1 MSDSKYLNDEE
12 VLTML
17 EEMQDQIENL
27 ENQNLEAQQMISTI
41 SSENSILKKELQK
54 KSEMIVSLNGKIAKL
69 NESDL
74 VLKKNEQLENLNGEL
89 RLREKNT
96 RKEAEASILAVKEKA
111 QADIDATREKYEK
124 KESRLMDREY
134 AVSQKEKEVSYREA
148 YVDVEVV
155 KKASDMVNGKIKQLA
170 REYRDKSNKLEN
182 SYKKLRT
189 SYERMVFVSLFYGIV
204 ITIITA
210 CKTEALVDDIVAF
223 FRATGNVTVVLVDW
237 VDTAGTFVAKL
248 GDMIPQEFVAV
259 IVHWLL
265 WLIVFIAILGAFG
278 ILIFMLGAKYYLF
291 FKERQADEISVFV
304 ALIDLATIVFLA
316 KQIKSILSINL
327 LLLMLFIF
335 VLYSVIRANIQVE
348 ILR

>member
-74 VLKKNEQLENLNGEL
+74 VLKKNEQLETLNGEL

-134 AVSQKEKEVSYREA
+134 AVSQK
-148 YVDVEVV
+148 
-155 KKASDMVNGKIKQLA
+155 
-170 REYRDKSNKLEN
+170 
-182 SYKKLRT
+182 
-189 SYERMVFVSLFYGIV
+189 
-204 ITIITA
+204 
-210 CKTEALVDDIVAF
+210 
-223 FRATGNVTVVLVDW
+223 
-237 VDTAGTFVAKL
+237 
-248 GDMIPQEFVAV
+248 
-259 IVHWLL
+259 
-265 WLIVFIAILGAFG
+265 
-278 ILIFMLGAKYYLF
+278 
-291 FKERQADEISVFV
+291 
-304 ALIDLATIVFLA
+304 
-316 KQIKSILSINL
+316 
-327 LLLMLFIF
+327 
-335 VLYSVIRANIQVE
+335 
-348 ILR
+348 